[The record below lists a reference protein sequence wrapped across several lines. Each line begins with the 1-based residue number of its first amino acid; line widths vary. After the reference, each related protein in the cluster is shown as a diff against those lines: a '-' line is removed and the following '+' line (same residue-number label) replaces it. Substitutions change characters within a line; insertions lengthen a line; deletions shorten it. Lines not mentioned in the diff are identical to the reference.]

1 MVSSPSAMSR
11 YDDDRREPPSERER
25 ERDYAPKG
33 GGGGNGKQTGK
44 AMRWNERGF
53 GFIKPDDGGE
63 DLFCHFSVI
72 EDGNALVEGTEVQ
85 FVKEFDDRKGKDR
98 ATKVTGGT
106 TESRGGGGGGGGFGG
121 GGGGLGGGGE
131 WGGGRGGY
139 EPAPHVPLAMPHAP
153 PAAAATLAGQ
163 QDVAAVTSAAVQ
175 QWNHDRFPWTAEL
188 DRALLRIFG
197 YREFRSHQRGVI
209 NATMSGRD
217 VFVIMPTGG
226 GKSLCYQ
233 LPAIVDQGVTVVICP
248 LVSLITD
255 QVRSRFLRP
264 FLRQCLRSPRQSLS
278 PSMESPPSSL
288 SPPPP

>member
-121 GGGGLGGGGE
+121 GGKGGGG
-131 WGGGRGGY
+131 GGQGCFDFQKGRCTRGSACRFTHEGGGGGGASGGGGGGYGGGGYGGGGGGYGGGGGDRYGGGGGGDRYGGGGGGGGKGRGG
-139 EPAPHVPLAMPHAP
+139 
-153 PAAAATLAGQ
+153 
-163 QDVAAVTSAAVQ
+163 D
-175 QWNHDRFPWTAEL
+175 DRW
-188 DRALLRIFG
+188 
-197 YREFRSHQRGVI
+197 
-209 NATMSGRD
+209 
-217 VFVIMPTGG
+217 
-226 GKSLCYQ
+226 
-233 LPAIVDQGVTVVICP
+233 
-248 LVSLITD
+248 
-255 QVRSRFLRP
+255 
-264 FLRQCLRSPRQSLS
+264 
-278 PSMESPPSSL
+278 
-288 SPPPP
+288 

>member
-1 MVSSPSAMSR
+1 MISPLLFAAANAAPTEIPLWLILPFGLLLLLIATMPLTPAKMKHWWEHNYPFIAVGLGVLVSLYYSIEIPGGGSSG
-11 YDDDRREPPSERER
+11 Y
-25 ERDYAPKG
+25 G
-33 GGGGNGKQTGK
+33 GGGSGY
-44 AMRWNERGF
+44 
-53 GFIKPDDGGE
+53 GGAP
-63 DLFCHFSVI
+63 CHNC
-72 EDGNALVEGTEVQ
+72 GQEGHWAR
-85 FVKEFDDRKGKDR
+85 DCPNR
-98 ATKVTGGT
+98 
-106 TESRGGGGGGGGFGG
+106 GGGGGFGG

-264 FLRQCLRSPRQSLS
+264 FLRQCLRSPRQSRAH
-278 PSMESPPSSL
+278 PW

>member
-1 MVSSPSAMSR
+1 
-11 YDDDRREPPSERER
+11 
-25 ERDYAPKG
+25 
-33 GGGGNGKQTGK
+33 
-44 AMRWNERGF
+44 
-53 GFIKPDDGGE
+53 
-63 DLFCHFSVI
+63 
-72 EDGNALVEGTEVQ
+72 
-85 FVKEFDDRKGKDR
+85 
-98 ATKVTGGT
+98 
-106 TESRGGGGGGGGFGG
+106 
-121 GGGGLGGGGE
+121 
-131 WGGGRGGY
+131 
-139 EPAPHVPLAMPHAP
+139 MPHAP

-278 PSMESPPSSL
+278 PSMEPPSSL
-288 SPPPP
+288 SPPPPRDDPRTIPAPSSSPRRSPDDPCPPLLQRAHAPKTPTQTLPTTSVPPRPGGCARAPGSDGRGAYVVPIPG